1 MITITKT
8 HITVKFTYLQNLSIN
23 ISMETLMN
31 YQLYVIFF
39 ILIKIFF
46 ITNAHDIGKIAIDR
60 TS

>member
-31 YQLYVIFF
+31 YQLNVLYFLF
-39 ILIKIFF
+39 LLRFFF
-46 ITNAHDIGKIAIDR
+46 ITNAHDIGKIAID
-60 TS
+60 

>member
-46 ITNAHDIGKIAIDR
+46 ITNAHDISKIAID
-60 TS
+60 

>member
-23 ISMETLMN
+23 IFMETLMN

-39 ILIKIFF
+39 ILIKILF
-46 ITNAHDIGKIAIDR
+46 ITNAHDIGKIAID
-60 TS
+60 

>member
-46 ITNAHDIGKIAIDR
+46 ITNAHDIGKIAID
-60 TS
+60 